1 MLEESHIHSKGLTNE
16 FVPSSVAIYVILG
29 VNKLLKS
36 VSGNQKQNV
45 RNYCP
50 KISLSS
56 SP

>member
-1 MLEESHIHSKGLTNE
+1 MLEELHIYSKGLTNE